1 MPRYSKKHT
10 FESFSLMVQKL
21 NEKQGDEQL
30 PHESTL
36 EEKLSELLNNSYD
49 KVSMSSFNRDIGEE
63 FGAEEY
69 DVPDEVFFKR
79 KQDATLWE
87 KNSFEYLKVDHAGM
101 QTHGDLTFFGLF
113 ALTDAGIPCFL
124 VVYFDDK
131 DRLRAYVP
139 KKGNAYNS
147 LYKSCLGMD
156 PDGDDEYMETLGYE
170 ESFMDKYEEDADF
183 RLSLYDNELLIKSI
197 VNRIIV
203 K

>member
-1 MPRYSKKHT
+1 
-10 FESFSLMVQKL
+10 MVQKL
-21 NEKQGDEQL
+21 NEKQGDDQL
-30 PHESTL
+30 PPESTL

-87 KNSFEYLKVDHAGM
+87 KNSFEYLKVDHAGI
-101 QTHGDLTFFGLF
+101 QTHGDLTFFGVF

-156 PDGDDEYMETLGYE
+156 PDGDDEYMESLGYE

-183 RLSLYDNELLIKSI
+183 RLALYDNDLLIKSI
-197 VNRIIV
+197 TDRIIV

>member
-10 FESFSLMVQKL
+10 VESFSLMVQKL
-21 NEKQGDEQL
+21 NEKQGDDQL
-30 PHESTL
+30 PPESTL

-87 KNSFEYLKVDHAGM
+87 KNSFEYLKVDHAGI
-101 QTHGDLTFFGLF
+101 QTHGDLTFFGVF

-156 PDGDDEYMETLGYE
+156 PDGDDEYMESLGYE

-183 RLSLYDNELLIKSI
+183 RLALYDNDLLIKSI
-197 VNRIIV
+197 TDRIIV